1 MRRTL
6 SVAVA
11 LPAPAARRRLV
22 AMPSCVANKPRVVCA
37 SLVPGAAVPWK
48 LLSNEIG
55 RNAISIANPLPCPLP
70 TKAGA
75 TLPFSL
81 FGLDEQQTIKPQTF
95 LWTAQ
100 MVIAFSRDSL
110 LKGTLMAQRESPFFT
125 VTPRSLSGLAV
136 VFLLFAMLFALMNG
150 QKMKALRAN
159 IVPPRAPVAATVNAS
174 GGGTTAAQ
182 QPNKTADTERAA
194 KAEAALAQAEKE
206 KADLKGKLDASQQ
219 EIAALRQ
226 RAAEPQKNSSPAAP
240 VNPAPADNAQ
250 STDLQSQVDDLR
262 RQLDGAE
269 KEKALLA
276 EKLQDVQERPS
287 VPKEAPKAETR
298 KRRETVSTRRE
309 SGGGHRAGVHGTVLA
324 YNQAYNFV
332 VLNLGARNGVEPN
345 SEMLVLRD
353 GTLIGKIRISSVEPA
368 TAIGDIMSNSLAR
381 GVQVQPG
388 DNVIYAGTS
397 P

>member
-1 MRRTL
+1 
-6 SVAVA
+6 
-11 LPAPAARRRLV
+11 
-22 AMPSCVANKPRVVCA
+22 
-37 SLVPGAAVPWK
+37 
-48 LLSNEIG
+48 
-55 RNAISIANPLPCPLP
+55 
-70 TKAGA
+70 
-75 TLPFSL
+75 
-81 FGLDEQQTIKPQTF
+81 
-95 LWTAQ
+95 
-100 MVIAFSRDSL
+100 
-110 LKGTLMAQRESPFFT
+110 MAQSESALFRVNPG
-125 VTPRSLSGLAV
+125 SLSGLAV
-136 VFLLFAMLFALMNG
+136 VFLLLAALFALLNA
-150 QKMKALRAN
+150 QKVKALRVDAAPLRAA
-159 IVPPRAPVAATVNAS
+159 VPAKVNAPGKS
-174 GGGTTAAQ
+174 V
-182 QPNKTADTERAA
+182 DTEDRAV

-206 KADLKGKLDASQQ
+206 KADLKGKLDASVQ

-226 RAAEPQKNSSPAAP
+226 RAAEVQTNSDPTTPSTPGLG
-240 VNPAPADNAQ
+240 DNVQ

-276 EKLQDVQERPS
+276 EKLQDAQQRPAQI
-287 VPKEAPKAETR
+287 KEASKAEM
-298 KRRETVSTRRE
+298 KKKRETVSVQRQ
-309 SGGGHRAGVHGTVLA
+309 SGSSHRAGVHGTVLA

-388 DNVIYAGTS
+388 DSVIYAGTN